1 MSETPTDPTPT
12 ETPAQES
19 PATDPAKKV
28 DDVDWK
34 AKSREWE
41 SRAKA
46 NKSAADELATIKEAQ
61 KTEAQKSADRLAAAE
76 KDATDARRDA
86 LRFKIAAK
94 FAIGDE
100 DVDLF
105 LTGTDEDTLTRQAKR
120 LTDREAER
128 KKQGNFVP
136 REGNNPKSGSDS
148 DMREFTRN
156 MFAKDD

>member
-1 MSETPTDPTPT
+1 MNETPAEPNPT

-19 PATDPAKKV
+19 PATDAAPKV
-28 DDVDWK
+28 DVDWK
-34 AKSREWE
+34 AKAREWE
-41 SRAKA
+41 NRAKA

-76 KDATDARRDA
+76 KDAVDARRDA

-105 LTGTDEDTLTRQAKR
+105 LTGNDEETLTRQATR
-120 LTDREAER
+120 LTARETDR

-136 REGNNPKSGSDS
+136 KEGNNPKPGGDNE
-148 DMREFTRN
+148 MRDFTRN
-156 MFAKDD
+156 LFAKDD